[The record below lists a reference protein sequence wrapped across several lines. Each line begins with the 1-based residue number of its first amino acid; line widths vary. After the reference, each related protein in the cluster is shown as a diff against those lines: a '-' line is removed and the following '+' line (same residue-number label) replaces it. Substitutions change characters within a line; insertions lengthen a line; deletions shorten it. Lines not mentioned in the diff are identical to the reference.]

1 MTDAMHHKLT
11 AVGIPLGYVGIGLL
25 IGGILFYLTPLKHL
39 NVIEPLPKKIQPAIF
54 YEAFKKNPS
63 TYLLID
69 IRSEEFRAQEYP
81 EGSLYVPLNTLAGE
95 VNALPRNRS
104 VVVFC
109 ESNFSA
115 TAAYHVLQ
123 NNGFL
128 DVQMIDGGRTAW
140 KQAGLPL
147 IQGTDAQKRL
157 ANEIID
163 SKIKL
168 IKLTR

>member
-1 MTDAMHHKLT
+1 MRHKLAT
-11 AVGIPLGYVGIGLL
+11 AGIPLGYIGIGLL

-39 NVIEPLPKKIQPAIF
+39 NIIEPIPKKIQPVVF
-54 YEAFKKNPS
+54 YEAFKKNPGK
-63 TYLLID
+63 YLLID

-81 EGSLYVPLNTLAGE
+81 EGSLHIPLNTLAGE
-95 VNALPRNRS
+95 VNALPRDKS
-104 VVVFC
+104 MVIFC

-115 TAAYHVLQ
+115 TAAYHILQ

-128 DVQMIDGGRTAW
+128 DLQIVDGGRTAW
-140 KQAGLPL
+140 RQAGLPL
-147 IQGTDAQKRL
+147 IQGTDAQKQL

-163 SKIKL
+163 LKTKL

>member
-1 MTDAMHHKLT
+1 MRRRLT
-11 AVGIPLGYVGIGLL
+11 TVGIPLGYIGIGLL

-39 NVIEPLPKKIQPAIF
+39 NVIEPLPKKIQPAVF
-54 YEAFKKNPS
+54 YEAFKKNPGK
-63 TYLLID
+63 YLLID

-81 EGSLYVPLNTLAGE
+81 EGSLHIPLNTLAGE
-95 VNALPRNRS
+95 VTALPRNKS
-104 VVVFC
+104 VVIFC

-128 DVQMIDGGRTAW
+128 DLQIIDGGRTAW

-147 IQGTDAQKRL
+147 IQGTDAQKQL
-157 ANEIID
+157 ANELID
-163 SKIKL
+163 LKTKL

>member
-1 MTDAMHHKLT
+1 MRHKLT
-11 AVGIPLGYVGIGLL
+11 AVGTSLGYIGMGLL

-39 NVIEPLPKKIQPAIF
+39 NVIEPLPKKIQPSVL
-54 YEAFKKNPS
+54 YEAFKKNPGK
-63 TYLLID
+63 YLLID

-81 EGSLYVPLNTLAGE
+81 EGSLHIPLNTLAGE
-95 VNALPRNRS
+95 VNALPRNKS
-104 VVVFC
+104 VVIFC

-115 TAAYHVLQ
+115 TAAYHVVQ

-128 DVQMIDGGRTAW
+128 DLQIVDGGRTSW

-147 IQGTDAQKRL
+147 IQGTDAGKQL
-157 ANEIID
+157 ANEVID
-163 SKIKL
+163 LKTKL